1 MLNPSAV
8 PRNALTSEAS
18 EGGRRQRL
26 RVGTAHPSPVGLK
39 PLTPPT
45 AIAQDTAVRA
55 VQELPRERPR
65 PPPDAAAIKRR
76 GQTAHEEGCPVNAK
90 DGRGGEGETML
101 QRGGCHTG
109 GANNH

>member
-1 MLNPSAV
+1 MLNPTAV

-26 RVGTAHPSPVGLK
+26 HAVAAHPSPFGVK

-45 AIAQDTAVRA
+45 AIAQDTTVRA

-76 GQTAHEEGCPVNAK
+76 GQTAHEEGCPANAT
-90 DGRGGEGETML
+90 DG
-101 QRGGCHTG
+101 
-109 GANNH
+109 